1 MPKISGER
9 TDKRRSASKVPYVHA
24 IHDTRTDCY
33 SVMTELSVGRY
44 LDVVSQALSNQ
55 GGIEGQRAV
64 LGTTTARRIRERM
77 ISDLSQG
84 AVLPPIVIGLVV
96 SFDEFEAMPPD
107 SFGALTDLLSTI
119 KDDDVSIIDGMQ
131 RTSAL
136 VEAVE
141 DDASVLERPVRVE
154 FWITSSVRALI
165 YRMLVL
171 NTGQVPWTLDRQIS
185 VVFSSM
191 LADLRSRVPT
201 IEKLITPDEPGR
213 RVGPAQMRFD
223 SIVEMY
229 MAFSL
234 RKASVDTKEQVSDE
248 FSRLDFVEN
257 LEDENFQ
264 DHFYDVLGMLVELD
278 TAFSRATTKEGL
290 TMTSGRQVFDR
301 QPARIGYVVALG
313 MKILGRPG
321 EERTAKEKNEALK
334 AVKLEHAAL
343 IARLKSL
350 TDAKLVDFLSL
361 DVLGEVLDKRVGQVG
376 RYERGVFV
384 EAFKVL
390 VDERF
395 AVKSMEI
402 CWRAA

>member
-1 MPKISGER
+1 
-9 TDKRRSASKVPYVHA
+9 
-24 IHDTRTDCY
+24 
-33 SVMTELSVGRY
+33 MTEMSVRRY
-44 LDVVSQALSNQ
+44 LEVVREAHANQ

-96 SFDEFEAMPPD
+96 SGPNFGSMPPTNHA
-107 SFGALTDLLSTI
+107 ALAGLLSTVEA
-119 KDDDVSIIDGMQ
+119 DDVSIIDGMQ

-136 VEAVE
+136 VAAAEVHE
-141 DDASVLERPVRVE
+141 SVLDRPVRVE

-185 VVFSSM
+185 VVFASM
-191 LADLRSRVPT
+191 LGELRTRVPT
-201 IEKLITPDEPGR
+201 IEKLITPDDPGR
-213 RVGPAQMRFD
+213 RVGAAQLRFD
-223 SIVEMY
+223 SVVEMY

-234 RKASVDTKEQVSDE
+234 RKTAVDAKEQVSDE

-257 LEDENFQ
+257 LDDTNFQ
-264 DHFYDVLGMLVELD
+264 DHFYDVLTMLVTLD
-278 TAFSRATTKEGL
+278 KVFSRASTTDASKL
-290 TMTSGRQVFDR
+290 TSGRQVFDR

-321 EERTAKEKNEALK
+321 QERSPDEKKNALG
-334 AVKLEHAAL
+334 AVMPEHAAFVDRLEKLSNSEL
-343 IARLKSL
+343 I
-350 TDAKLVDFLSL
+350 DFLRL

-376 RYERGVFV
+376 RYERGVFL
-384 EAFKVL
+384 EAFRVL
-390 VDERF
+390 ADEHF

>member
-1 MPKISGER
+1 MTGNTGTP
-9 TDKRRSASKVPYVHA
+9 TDTEAGASEQSFVHA
-24 IHDTRTDCY
+24 IHDTRTDCF
-33 SVMTELSVGRY
+33 SVMTEMSVRRY
-44 LDVVSQALSNQ
+44 LEVVREAHANQ

-96 SFDEFEAMPPD
+96 SGPNFGSMPPTNHA
-107 SFGALTDLLSTI
+107 ALAGLLSTVEA
-119 KDDDVSIIDGMQ
+119 DDVSIIDGMQ

-136 VEAVE
+136 VAAAEVHE
-141 DDASVLERPVRVE
+141 SVLDRPVRVE

-185 VVFSSM
+185 VVFASM
-191 LADLRSRVPT
+191 LGELRTRVPT
-201 IEKLITPDEPGR
+201 IEKLITPDDPGR
-213 RVGPAQMRFD
+213 RVGAAQLRFD
-223 SIVEMY
+223 SVVEMY

-234 RKASVDTKEQVSDE
+234 RKTAVDAKEQVSDE

-257 LEDENFQ
+257 LDDTNFQ
-264 DHFYDVLGMLVELD
+264 DHFYDVLTMLVTLD
-278 TAFSRATTKEGL
+278 KVFSRASTTDASKL
-290 TMTSGRQVFDR
+290 TSGRQVFDR

-321 EERTAKEKNEALK
+321 QERSPDEKKNALG
-334 AVKLEHAAL
+334 AVMPEHAAFVDRLEKLSNSEL
-343 IARLKSL
+343 I
-350 TDAKLVDFLSL
+350 DFLRL

-376 RYERGVFV
+376 RYERGVFL
-384 EAFKVL
+384 EAFRVL
-390 VDERF
+390 ADEHF

>member
-1 MPKISGER
+1 MTQKIG
-9 TDKRRSASKVPYVHA
+9 RSATTDPLMSPFVHA
-24 IHDTRTDCY
+24 IHDTRTDCF
-33 SVMTELSVGRY
+33 SVMTEMSVREY
-44 LDVVSQALSNQ
+44 MEVVGGAHENQ

-77 ISDLSQG
+77 ISDLSKG

-96 SFDEFEAMPPD
+96 DSPTFESMPPKNQG
-107 SFGALTDLLSTI
+107 SLSTLLSSV
-119 KDDDVSIIDGMQ
+119 KSDDISIIDGMQ

-136 VEAVE
+136 KAAAEVDESE
-141 DDASVLERPVRVE
+141 SFLDRPVRVE

-185 VVFSSM
+185 VVFASM
-191 LADLRSRVPT
+191 LEELRGRVPS

-213 RVGPAQMRFD
+213 RVGAAQLRFD
-223 SIVEMY
+223 SVVEMY

-234 RKASVDTKEQVSDE
+234 RKTAVDTKEQVSDE

-257 LEDENFQ
+257 LDDADFQ
-264 DHFYDVLGMLVELD
+264 DQFYDVLTMLVTLD
-278 TAFSRATTKEGL
+278 KAFSRSASNDTSRL
-290 TMTSGRQVFDR
+290 TNGRQVFDR

-321 EERTAKEKNEALK
+321 EDRSSEEKKLALGTVMTK
-334 AVKLEHAAL
+334 HAAL
-343 IARLKSL
+343 VDRLS
-350 TDAKLVDFLSL
+350 KLSEDQLSDFLRL

-376 RYERGVFV
+376 RYERGVFL

-390 VDERF
+390 AEEQF